1 MDYLEEIDYTVPG
14 FGELYDELPLWS
26 APFGMLLLERI
37 PIRRGITIL
46 DVGAGTGFLTLELAQ
61 RCGPTAT
68 VIAVDPWASGMDRL
82 RHKLNWLGLD
92 NVELIEGDAAG
103 LDLPD
108 SSVDVVVSNLGINNF
123 ESPEAVLRTCWRVMK
138 ADGRLLL
145 TTNLVGHMQEFY
157 DIYRDTLI
165 DLALGD
171 RLAALEAHIDHRGT
185 VDSVTRL
192 LEGCGLKV
200 TDVTTDSFR
209 MRFADGSCL
218 LRHYLIRLGF
228 VSAWKAILPA
238 ASIASTFKELERR
251 LDAEAARRGELSL
264 TVPVACFEARK

>member
-1 MDYLEEIDYTVPG
+1 MDYLAEIDYTVPG

-26 APFGMLLLERI
+26 APFGMLLLERV

-68 VIAVDPWASGMDRL
+68 VIAVDPWTSGMDRL
-82 RHKLNWLGLD
+82 RRKLEWLGLD
-92 NVELIEGDAAG
+92 NVKLIEGDAAE

-108 SSVDVVVSNLGINNF
+108 ASVDVAVSNLGINNF
-123 ESPEAVLRTCWRVMK
+123 ESPEAVLRSCWRVMK
-138 ADGRLLL
+138 RGGRLLL

-157 DIYRDTLI
+157 DIYRDTLV
-165 DLALGD
+165 DLGLGD
-171 RLAALEAHIDHRGT
+171 RLPALEAHIDHRGT
-185 VDSVTRL
+185 AESVTRL
-192 LEGCGLKV
+192 LQSCGFEV
-200 TDVTTDSFR
+200 ADVTTDTFR

-228 VSAWKAILPA
+228 VSSWKAIVPT
-238 ASIASTFKELERR
+238 ASVASTFRELERR
-251 LDAEAARRGELSL
+251 LDAEAALQGELAL
-264 TVPVACFEARK
+264 TVPVACFEACK